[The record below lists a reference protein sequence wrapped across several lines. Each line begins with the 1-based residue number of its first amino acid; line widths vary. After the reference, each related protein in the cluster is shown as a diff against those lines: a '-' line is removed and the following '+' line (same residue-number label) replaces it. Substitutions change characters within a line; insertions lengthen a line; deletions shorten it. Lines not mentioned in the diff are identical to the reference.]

1 MKRRRA
7 ARLIFLSHSTKDRWI
22 ARQMALI
29 LEGKGRVLGLQ
40 VFLDEKSI
48 EGGESISEAIR
59 TNLERC
65 DEVLLLLSK
74 YSVDRPW
81 VLAEMGAAWGLRK
94 RIVPVIDKLSPAE
107 MPDLMR
113 DTKAWDLNDFDK
125 CVAEILRRARGRS

>member
-1 MKRRRA
+1 MPGRF
-7 ARLIFLSHSTKDRWI
+7 IFLSHSSRDRWI
-22 ARQMALI
+22 ARQMAHI
-29 LEGKGRVLGLQ
+29 LETKGKAVGLR

-48 EGGESISEAIR
+48 EGGQSISETIR

-94 RIVPVIDKLSPAE
+94 RIVPVIDKLSPGE
-107 MPDLMR
+107 MPDLLR

-125 CVAEILRRARGRS
+125 CLAEILRRAGGR